1 MLGFPKKS
9 EIRKPLHKKAI
20 FERLNLNKVQQER
33 VDADIS
39 RLYFVNEISPF
50 SVGIAEGETVKM
62 FHVILVS
69 LKRKNYDERTIT
81 TLFKLID
88 NNMILILEYENEHRV
103 AIYHSTLLQT
113 EWKPADSLNYDL
125 QGLDLDSVWNN
136 LIIQIG
142 NIQMEEENTLEEQ
155 IAVDE
160 KRAKL
165 LKEIE
170 RLDALARKEKQPKKK
185 FELVQEI
192 NLLKNKYDGLES

>member
-1 MLGFPKKS
+1 
-9 EIRKPLHKKAI
+9 
-20 FERLNLNKVQQER
+20 

-69 LKRKNYDERTIT
+69 LKCKDYDERTIAM
-81 TLFKLID
+81 LFRLIN
-88 NNMILILEYENEHRV
+88 NNMILVLEHENEHRV
-103 AIYHSTLLQT
+103 AIYHGKLIQT
-113 EWKPADSLNYDL
+113 EWKPADSFNYVL

-136 LIIQIG
+136 LIVQIG
-142 NIQMEEENTLEEQ
+142 NIQMAEGNTLDEQ

-160 KRAKL
+160 KRAKV

-170 RLDALARKEKQPKKK
+170 RLEALARKEKQPKKK
-185 FELVQEI
+185 FELVQRI
-192 NLLKNKYDGLES
+192 QKLKGQ

>member
-1 MLGFPKKS
+1 MLGFPQKT

-20 FERLNLNKVQQER
+20 FERLKLNTAQQER

-50 SVGIAEGETVKM
+50 SVGIAEGDAVKM
-62 FHVILVS
+62 FHVILVA
-69 LKRKNYDERTIT
+69 LKRKDYDERTISM
-81 TLFKLID
+81 LFRLID
-88 NNMILILEYENEHRV
+88 NNMILVLEYEGESRV
-103 AIYHSTLLQT
+103 AIYHGKLIQT
-113 EWKPADSLNYDL
+113 EWKPAESFTYAL

-142 NIQMEEENTLEEQ
+142 NIQMEEGNTIDEQ

-160 KRAKL
+160 KRAKV
-165 LKEIE
+165 LKEID

-185 FELVQEI
+185 FELAQQI
-192 NLLKNKYDGLES
+192 NKLKGQ